1 MRIRRFVAPSM
12 REALAQVREELGSE
26 AMIISSGRAAEGL
39 EVIAAADY
47 DAALAANA
55 LPGSAAGPGR
65 AQPRAREP
73 AAAGASPA
81 SAPGF
86 EAVLTRVGGGSD
98 AAWRDE
104 PDDGPTGES
113 LPDTGPGAP
122 AGPRLAWSQGA
133 EIVAMRR
140 EVEALRRLLEYQL
153 ARLAWDDLARR
164 EPFRAKVLR
173 DLSSLDIAPD
183 LARSLVDSMPA
194 VTNPEDAGRVALALL
209 VRRIPVVDDGL
220 LASGGVYALVGPTGI
235 GKTTTIAKLAAHFVQ
250 RRGPDAVGLLSIDS
264 YRIGAREHLGAY
276 ARMLGVPMKCA
287 TTPAELAR
295 ALEEWSRRSLVLV
308 DTAGVGQ
315 QDLRLREQAALLRS
329 RGGRIRPLLVLP
341 ANADLA
347 TLDDIVRAH
356 APLAPAACVVT
367 KIDEAASLGPVLSA
381 TMRAGLP
388 IAHLCDGQ
396 RVPEDLHAAAPRKVW
411 LVRRAVKLRARTG
424 RVADDHYL
432 AEHFGGAQAHG

>member
-1 MRIRRFVAPSM
+1 MKIRRFVAPSM
-12 REALAQVREELGSE
+12 REALAQVREELGAE
-26 AMIISSGRAAEGL
+26 AVIISSGRSAEGL
-39 EVIAAADY
+39 EVFAAADY
-47 DAALAANA
+47 DAALAASA
-55 LPGSAAGPGR
+55 PPGTDRGR
-65 AQPRAREP
+65 AQPQGRGP
-73 AAAGASPA
+73 DGAAGQPA
-81 SAPGF
+81 TAPGF
-86 EAVLTRVGGGSD
+86 DSVLARVGGGR
-98 AAWRDE
+98 AAAPPQELDDE
-104 PDDGPTGES
+104 TLGLEA
-113 LPDTGPGAP
+113 GAP
-122 AGPRLAWSQGA
+122 DGPRLAWSQGA

-153 ARLAWDDLARR
+153 SRLAWDDLARR

-183 LARSLVDSMPA
+183 LARDLVNAMPS
-194 VTNPEDAGRVALALL
+194 VTNPEDAGRVAMALL

-220 LASGGVYALVGPTGI
+220 LASGGVFALVGPTGI
-235 GKTTTIAKLAAHFVQ
+235 GKTTTIAKLAAHYVQ
-250 RRGPDAVGLLSIDS
+250 RRGPDAVGLISIDS

-276 ARMLGVPMKCA
+276 ARMLGVPMKA
-287 TTPAELAR
+287 ANSPAELAR

-315 QDLRLREQAALLRS
+315 QDLRLREQAALIRS
-329 RGGRIRPLLVLP
+329 RGGAIKPLLVLP
-341 ANADLA
+341 ANADVA
-347 TLDDIVRAH
+347 SLDDIVRAH

-381 TMRAGLP
+381 TMRASLP

-432 AEHFGGAQAHG
+432 AEHFGGARAHG